1 METRSA
7 LGSLS
12 ANIGK
17 ILMVSLLLAASVGIG
32 SALTQ
37 HLQSPPVDYNF
48 VAQLVLIFWLI
59 TAFGGIVYAMAFK

>member
-1 METRSA
+1 
-7 LGSLS
+7 
-12 ANIGK
+12 
-17 ILMVSLLLAASVGIG
+17 MVSLLLAASVGIG